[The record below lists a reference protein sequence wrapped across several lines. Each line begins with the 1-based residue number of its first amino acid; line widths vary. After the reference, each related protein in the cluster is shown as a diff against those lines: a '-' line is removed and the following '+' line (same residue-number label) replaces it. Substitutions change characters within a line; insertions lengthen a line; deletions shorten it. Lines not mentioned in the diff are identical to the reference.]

1 MIITISGRAGSG
13 KSTIA
18 KLVAKKLGLKH
29 FSSGDFM
36 RQMAKERKISLLELS
51 KLAEKDSSIDK
62 ELDERQIKFGKEQD
76 DFVIDGRLSA
86 FFIPNADF
94 RIFLDADKKTRAE
107 RILRDA
113 RAEEKGRSLEDI
125 EERIEEREKSEAK
138 RYKEYYGFD
147 CYDKAKYDFVIDTTS
162 LSIEEVA
169 KKVLGIIRK
178 KKYILK
184 DVNF

>member
-36 RQMAKERKISLLELS
+36 RQMAKEKKISLLGLS
-51 KLAEKDSSIDK
+51 KLAEKDRSIDK

-86 FFIPNADF
+86 FFIPKADF
-94 RIFLDADKKTRAE
+94 KIFLDADKKIRAE
-107 RILRDA
+107 RILKDA
-113 RAEEKGRSLEDI
+113 RTEEKGGNLEDI
-125 EERIEEREKSEAK
+125 EKKIEEREKSEAK
-138 RYKEYYGFD
+138 RYKAYYGYD
-147 CYDKAKYDFVIDTTS
+147 CYDQSKYSYVIDTTS
-162 LSIEEVA
+162 LSIDEVT
-169 KKVLGIIRK
+169 KRVLDI
-178 KKYILK
+178 
-184 DVNF
+184 VNTNQ